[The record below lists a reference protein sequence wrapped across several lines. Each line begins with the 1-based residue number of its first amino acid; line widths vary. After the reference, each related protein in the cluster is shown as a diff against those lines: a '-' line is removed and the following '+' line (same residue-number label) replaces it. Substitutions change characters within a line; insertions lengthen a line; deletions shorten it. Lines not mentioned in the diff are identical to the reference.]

1 MRFGRPDRVP
11 FLEEGY
17 RDDVIDRWRG
27 QGLPPGV
34 GIAEIFGLDRR
45 EDIPVDWAP
54 RPATR
59 HRPLTSRW
67 LEELARGL
75 DPEAAERLPYD
86 WAKRCAAWR
95 TRSHILGLSVHD
107 GLLLSMGVGDW
118 AGFDEA
124 MDILA
129 VDPVFAR
136 ELMLIKGDFLARY
149 AARVLR
155 DVVPDYAVLSEPIG
169 GNNGPV
175 VSPRLYRDV
184 ALASYRPLVEALR
197 RGGVETIIFM
207 TYANSRV
214 LLRDVLD
221 AGFNT
226 LWACEV
232 DPEAMDYASLR
243 REYGSSLRLIGG
255 VDLDCL
261 LEGEEAIRHEIETKV
276 PVLLAQGG
284 YCPLA
289 DGRVRV
295 NVPFSRYISYR
306 EELARVAGAGTR

>member
-1 MRFGRPDRVP
+1 MRFGRADRVP
-11 FLEEGY
+11 LFGEGL
-17 RDDVIDRWRG
+17 RDDVLTRWRAE
-27 QGLPPGV
+27 GLSPDAGF
-34 GIAEIFGLDRR
+34 AARFDLDRR

-54 RPATR
+54 RPSLA
-59 HRPLTSRW
+59 HPLLTSRG

-75 DPEAAERLPYD
+75 DPEGADRLPFD

-95 TRSHILGLSVHD
+95 TRDHVLGLTVHD

-118 AGFDEA
+118 AGFDEV

-129 VDPVFAR
+129 VDPVFAA
-136 ELMLIKGDFLARY
+136 ELMRIRGGFLAGY
-149 AARVLR
+149 AARILR
-155 DVVPDYAVLSEPIG
+155 DVVPDYAVLSEPIA

-175 VSPRLYRDV
+175 ISPRLYRDLV
-184 ALASYRPLVEALR
+184 LASYRPLLEVLR
-197 RGGVETIIFM
+197 RGGVETIVYM
-207 TYANSRV
+207 TYANTRI

-232 DPEAMDYASLR
+232 NMEAMDYASLR
-243 REYGSSLRLIGG
+243 RELGPRLRLIGG
-255 VDLDCL
+255 LDLDCL
-261 LEGEEAIRHEIETKV
+261 LESDEAVRREVETKV

-289 DGRVRV
+289 DGRVRA
-295 NVPFSRYISYR
+295 NVPFPRYAFYR
-306 EELARVAGAGTR
+306 ATLGRVVGQGTP